1 MLLTIMIY
9 HYCSSIRVLSSL
21 HVYGFTATCFHVW
34 LTLRMLSF
42 VVDLVLVGSSNVSC
56 AIVIYLSYC
65 YGDQL
70 SFAAFACLLRDP
82 RHYRDYLVCYPIS
95 AFGCFMLLLW
105 CLKMG
110 LALD

>member
-1 MLLTIMIY
+1 MLLTIMTY
-9 HYCSSIRVLSSL
+9 HYCSCIRVLSSL
-21 HVYGFTATCFHVW
+21 HVYVLLPRVFHVW

-70 SFAAFACLLRDP
+70 SFAAFVCLLRDP
-82 RHYRDYLVCYPIS
+82 RHHNKDN
-95 AFGCFMLLLW
+95 
-105 CLKMG
+105 
-110 LALD
+110 

>member
-1 MLLTIMIY
+1 MLLTIMTY
-9 HYCSSIRVLSSL
+9 HYCSCIRVLSSL

-56 AIVIYLSYC
+56 AIIIYLSYC

-82 RHYRDYLVCYPIS
+82 RHHTVDIPQVYGNLTYIMYNS
-95 AFGCFMLLLW
+95 A
-105 CLKMG
+105 CLF
-110 LALD
+110 